1 MYVSIGGYWGKQ
13 FEFVHLLRTL
23 EVVSKTFS
31 PNYNNM
37 SIPLQQLAKRG
48 TYISRD
54 YYRETTQPFL
64 FQHHLERVFLLTS
77 DVFEFLCR
85 A

>member
-13 FEFVHLLRTL
+13 FEFVHLLGTL
-23 EVVSKTFS
+23 EVVLKTSS
-31 PNYNNM
+31 PNYNM

-54 YYRETTQPFL
+54 YYRDYATIPFP
-64 FQHHLERVFLLTS
+64 TS
-77 DVFEFLCR
+77 S
-85 A
+85 

>member
-1 MYVSIGGYWGKQ
+1 MYVPIGGYWGKQ
-13 FEFVHLLRTL
+13 FEFVHLLGTL
-23 EVVSKTFS
+23 EVVSKTSS

-37 SIPLQQLAKRG
+37 FIPLQQLAKRG

-64 FQHHLERVFLLTS
+64 FQHHFEHVFLLTS
-77 DVFEFLCR
+77 DVFEFLCK